1 MLGTR
6 LEKVITRAVIGISS
20 IHCTGLVYIS
30 KEKGSLLDHRRNQ
43 KEKERVT
50 RIRERK
56 EKKRSRAC
64 VHCISLLIHL
74 SLYNLLEWFSEIVLL
89 VPSSTQTYGFTLNP
103 ELGKQSVCVLFFWFF
118 MFLVANESVRIV
130 RLNTL
135 WVDRIKLDCELK
147 NQIRKW
153 SSIH

>member
-1 MLGTR
+1 MAIVEYCDIQHLSAVNRVGLLMLGTR

-30 KEKGSLLDHRRNQ
+30 EEKGSLLDHRRNQ
-43 KEKERVT
+43 KERERVI

-74 SLYNLLEWFSEIVLL
+74 SLYNLLE
-89 VPSSTQTYGFTLNP
+89 
-103 ELGKQSVCVLFFWFF
+103 
-118 MFLVANESVRIV
+118 
-130 RLNTL
+130 
-135 WVDRIKLDCELK
+135 
-147 NQIRKW
+147 
-153 SSIH
+153 